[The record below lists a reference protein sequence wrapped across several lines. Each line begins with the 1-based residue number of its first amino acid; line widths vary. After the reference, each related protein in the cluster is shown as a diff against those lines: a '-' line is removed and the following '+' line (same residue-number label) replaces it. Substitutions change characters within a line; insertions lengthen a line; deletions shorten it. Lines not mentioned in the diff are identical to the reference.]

1 MIMWPPAIRVD
12 VSWRQSELTPS
23 NPLTPDIYWTSDMAD
38 SRSLGHALEGSGFP
52 RSLEPRLGV
61 VCSQLSGCCSDVWD
75 DYSVIAVD
83 RYFSP

>member
-1 MIMWPPAIRVD
+1 MIMWPRAIRVD
-12 VSWRQSELTPS
+12 VSRRQSKLSPS
-23 NPLTPDIYWTSDMAD
+23 NPLTPDIYWTSDIAD

-52 RSLEPRLGV
+52 SSLEPRLGV

-75 DYSVIAVD
+75 DYSVVVD